1 MCVNVCRR
9 LQLAPY
15 WVTFTSSFIAYSL
28 SLTTTIV
35 PTHSPLTIY
44 FRVIHQ
50 MPTKWFSFSLLSVP
64 SISLIHFSYSS
75 ELVQRTLPDHMETCT
90 QSHLL
95 LSMTRIQEQQ
105 NVIISLNRRVND
117 LEKKTGQ
124 HVTQIATLVASV
136 AAASAAV
143 EESEKR
149 VTKSFQ
155 YDLQKLDQKTT
166 KKANDITT
174 EYRSEV
180 TKLTRSVQEL
190 ATREQDR
197 TRAERERAAAAAA
210 TASGRR

>member
-1 MCVNVCRR
+1 
-9 LQLAPY
+9 
-15 WVTFTSSFIAYSL
+15 
-28 SLTTTIV
+28 
-35 PTHSPLTIY
+35 
-44 FRVIHQ
+44 
-50 MPTKWFSFSLLSVP
+50 
-64 SISLIHFSYSS
+64 
-75 ELVQRTLPDHMETCT
+75 
-90 QSHLL
+90 
-95 LSMTRIQEQQ
+95 MTRIQEQQ

-143 EESEKR
+143 EESEKK

-174 EYRSEV
+174 ELRSGV

-210 TASGRR
+210 ASGRR